1 MEKATFGAGCFW
13 GVQSSFDKI
22 DGVTKTTVGY
32 MGGEIK
38 NPSYEDVCT
47 GETGYVEV
55 VQLEFD
61 PEIIKYD
68 ELLEIF
74 WKIHD
79 PTQKNGQGFDIG
91 SQYKSTIF
99 YHNEEQNNIAMKSK
113 IQHENTNKYHR
124 KIITEIKKASI
135 FYPAE
140 EYHQKYFEKMKYKI

>member
-68 ELLEIF
+68 ELLVIF

-99 YHNEEQNNIAMKSK
+99 YHNEEQKNIAMKSK

>member
-1 MEKATFGAGCFW
+1 MQKATFGAGCFW

-22 DGVTKTTVGY
+22 KGVTKTTVGY
-32 MGGEIK
+32 MGGSLK
-38 NPSYEDVCT
+38 NPTYEDVCT
-47 GETGYVEV
+47 DKTGYVEV

-68 ELLEIF
+68 ELLETF
-74 WKIHD
+74 WNIHD

-99 YHNEEQNNIAMKSK
+99 YHTEEQKKIAMKSK
-113 IQHENTNKYHR
+113 NKKENSNKFH
-124 KIITEIKKASI
+124 KEIITEIKKASI

-140 EYHQKYFEKMKYKI
+140 DYHQKYFEKMK